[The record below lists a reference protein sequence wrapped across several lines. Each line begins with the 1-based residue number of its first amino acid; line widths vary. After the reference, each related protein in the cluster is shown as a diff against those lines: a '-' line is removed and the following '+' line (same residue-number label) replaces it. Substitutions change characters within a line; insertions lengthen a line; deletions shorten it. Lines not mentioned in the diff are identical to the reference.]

1 MPCFGVQLSTEQIGT
16 LPGPMLPANV
26 TGELDLTQSLTGGL
40 DNGTAA
46 TRGYTTSP
54 PGMPYFS
61 NASQV
66 RLALLTGYFPML
78 KAQTLSVQAHHAGLH
93 LNCCPA
99 MLLRMISSGSS
110 QDCGYLMLGVYN
122 LLPFIMYYNAA

>member
-1 MPCFGVQLSTEQIGT
+1 
-16 LPGPMLPANV
+16 MLPSNV

-46 TRGYTTSP
+46 TRGYTTSA

-66 RLALLTGYFPML
+66 SLALDW
-78 KAQTLSVQAHHAGLH
+78 
-93 LNCCPA
+93 
-99 MLLRMISSGSS
+99 MISTVEIRALRKLITSTFSCS
-110 QDCGYLMLGVYN
+110 Q
-122 LLPFIMYYNAA
+122 A

>member
-1 MPCFGVQLSTEQIGT
+1 MLGHDLKPAKRNALCGAQLSTEQIGT
-16 LPGPMLPANV
+16 LPGPMLPSNV

-46 TRGYTTSP
+46 TRGYTTSA

-66 RLALLTGYFPML
+66 RLAL
-78 KAQTLSVQAHHAGLH
+78 
-93 LNCCPA
+93 
-99 MLLRMISSGSS
+99 
-110 QDCGYLMLGVYN
+110 
-122 LLPFIMYYNAA
+122 